1 MIKEISLV
9 TVKIAGLAIASFA
22 GLFLYLGIS
31 SFLGRMQNVSIKFEF
46 YDFNLIS
53 SSKNYFLNSTLFF
66 FFSILS
72 VVIFF
77 LIRCLEIRIKK
88 EL

>member
-31 SFLGRMQNVSIKFEF
+31 AFLGRMQNVLIKFEF
-46 YDFNLIS
+46 YGFNF
-53 SSKNYFLNSTLFF
+53 KF
-66 FFSILS
+66 
-72 VVIFF
+72 
-77 LIRCLEIRIKK
+77 KK
-88 EL
+88 